1 VSLYYSPAT
10 KKELEV
16 MIKKNVL
23 DFKLKRSEEK
33 ITARSGLAIFYE
45 FFSAFNLQSLVN
57 HIMPKT
63 LSNHGFDAWEYAQSI
78 LLTLYGGGETL
89 ADTREIRND
98 EALKTICNIKNIP
111 SESAVG
117 DWLRR
122 MGAQNGAYCIATIN
136 NEMLGKILQKMDI
149 KEIALIN
156 DPSMIK
162 AEKRDAFMTYEG
174 YKGYRPAMIIIQEL
188 GLIAHYEFRD
198 GNDTGRRCEFF
209 KEVFDILP
217 PTVKVKLVLMDS
229 EFYDGNIFSLLIEKK
244 IDFVIAAAKDA
255 AVMETIRQ
263 IKSNEW
269 NQCKDKD
276 GVGLD
281 KEYAETVHAMNT
293 CHTPFRL
300 IVLRWKDP
308 KTQSTYCYHAIATNI
323 ENIPAQEVI
332 WKYNLR
338 SCGENDIKE
347 LKNGFG
353 MHKMPCGDFA
363 ANAVYFGLG
372 VLCHNLFI
380 AQKFLTMPKEFH
392 RKVIKSIRWLLVEVP
407 GKIVTT
413 ASKAVVEVV
422 TNVKKFEIF
431 NQMRRK
437 NYDLSTT

>member
-1 VSLYYSPAT
+1 
-10 KKELEV
+10 

-33 ITARSGLAIFYE
+33 ITARSGLALFYE
-45 FFSAFNLQSLVN
+45 FLSAFSLQSLIN
-57 HIMPKT
+57 RIMPKT
-63 LSNHGFDAWEYAQSI
+63 RSNHGFEAWEYVQPI

-89 ADTREIRND
+89 ADTREVRND
-98 EALKTICNIKNIP
+98 EALRSICKIKNIP

-122 MGAQNGAYCIATIN
+122 MGVRKGARCVAKIN
-136 NEMLGKILQKMDI
+136 NEMLGKILQKMNI
-149 KEIALIN
+149 TEITLIN

-188 GLIAHYEFRD
+188 GLIAHYEFRN
-198 GNDTGRRCEFF
+198 GNDVGRRCDFF

-229 EFYDGNIFSLLIEKK
+229 EFYDGDILSLLIRKK
-244 IDFVIAAAKDA
+244 IDFAIAVAKDPS
-255 AVMETIRQ
+255 VMESIRQ

-269 NQCKDKD
+269 KQCKDKD

-281 KEYAETVHAMNT
+281 KQYAETVHVMNT
-293 CHTPFRL
+293 CHTSFRL
-300 IVLRWKDP
+300 VVWRWKDP
-308 KTQSTYCYHAIATNI
+308 KNLSSYCYHAVATNI
-323 ENIPAQEVI
+323 DEKVPAQEII
-332 WKYNLR
+332 WKYNSR

-363 ANAVYFGLG
+363 ANSVYFGLG

-380 AQKFLTMPKEFH
+380 AQKYLTMPKEFH
-392 RKVIKSIRWLLVEVP
+392 RKVIKSIRWILVEVP

-413 ASKAVVEVV
+413 ASKAVVEIVAS
-422 TNVKKFEIF
+422 VKKFEIF

-437 NYDLSTT
+437 NYNLSIT